1 MRIMPLG
8 GRSQIL
14 RETKNLSLVGLEEST
29 GTLLWDLLQIKSGNM
44 APTAQAL
51 KGWAV
56 ALAIP
61 VRQLICDKGT
71 STPLPSLSKR
81 LSAGEIAWRSSPK
94 QLSLVFQIHRF
105 LFWIRGIY
113 RNILFLSQTNPFHRS
128 VEPTNHRR
136 IGTSSSSYSDLFQT
150 EWPRP
155 HPANIVLAAFG
166 CRSARKRHTPR
177 DTGERSLP
185 SAKRN

>member
-1 MRIMPLG
+1 MRIIPLG
-8 GRSQIL
+8 DRLRIL
-14 RETKNLSLVGLEEST
+14 REAKNLLLVDLEEST
-29 GTLLWDLLQIKSGNM
+29 GTSRWDLLQIECGNM
-44 APTAQAL
+44 APTAQTL

-61 VRQLICDKGT
+61 VSQLICDKGI
-71 STPLPSLSKR
+71 STPLSSLSKR
-81 LSAGEIAWRSSPK
+81 LSTGEIAWRSSPK

-113 RNILFLSQTNPFHRS
+113 RNNSFLWQTNPFHRS

-136 IGTSSSSYSDLFQT
+136 TSSSSYSDLFQT
-150 EWPRP
+150 EWSRP
-155 HPANIVLAAFG
+155 HPANIVLAGFG
-166 CRSARKRHTPR
+166 CKSAPKEHASR
-177 DTGERSLP
+177 DTWERSLP